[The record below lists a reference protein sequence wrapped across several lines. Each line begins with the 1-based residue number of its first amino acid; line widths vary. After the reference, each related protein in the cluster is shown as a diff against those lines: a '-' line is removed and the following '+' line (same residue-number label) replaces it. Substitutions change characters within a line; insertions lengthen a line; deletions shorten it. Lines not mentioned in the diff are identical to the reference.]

1 MVSLKQSLGK
11 VTIIDFWASWCGP
24 CRKENPSVVAMYTEL
39 HNKGLNIIGFS
50 LDSELSKWKG
60 AIVKDKLTWT
70 QISNLK
76 EWEDP
81 IVKLYNLEQIPTT
94 FVLDA
99 SGKIVAR
106 DLRGEELKSKVIE
119 LLNIK

>member
-1 MVSLKQSLGK
+1 MGK

-24 CRKENPSVVAMYTEL
+24 CRKENPKVVAMYNEL
-39 HNKGLNIIGFS
+39 HNKGLNILGFS
-50 LDSELSKWKG
+50 LDSELTKWKD

-81 IVKLYNLEQIPTT
+81 IVKLYNIEQIPTT
-94 FVLDA
+94 FVIDA

-106 DLRGEELKSKVIE
+106 DLRGEELKNKVIE
-119 LLNIK
+119 LLNKK

>member
-1 MVSLKQSLGK
+1 
-11 VTIIDFWASWCGP
+11 
-24 CRKENPSVVAMYTEL
+24 MYNEL

-50 LDSELSKWKG
+50 LDSELTKWKD

-81 IVKLYNLEQIPTT
+81 IVKLYNL
-94 FVLDA
+94 
-99 SGKIVAR
+99 
-106 DLRGEELKSKVIE
+106 
-119 LLNIK
+119 